1 MMQNEKR
8 AVLIAAS
15 LSSFV
20 TPFMGSALNVA
31 IPAIG
36 RQMHATAVM
45 VSWVVSVYL
54 IASAVFLLPF
64 GRLADMLGRKRVF
77 LTGVAFFSVFSV
89 FCAISPSIFALIAS
103 RAAQGVAAAMVF
115 GTAVS
120 LITSAIPPG
129 ERGKT
134 LGYNTATVYIG
145 LSVGP
150 VIGGFLTQTA
160 SWRAIFLIVTVLAGV
175 TWLFARRIHSEWAPA
190 KGEPFDTA
198 GAVLYCLA
206 LTLLMSAV
214 SLKQVGAVLVGVAIL
229 LLVIWGMWEGREAHP
244 LLDLRLFRESAVFT
258 FSTLAALLNY
268 SATFSIGYLMSL
280 YLQTV
285 QGFTPQSA
293 GMLLL
298 VQPVVQAAFSP
309 LAGALSDKREPRI
322 VASAGMLLTTFC
334 LLAYALMPYRA
345 SIPFLVAVLAT
356 SGLGF
361 ALFSS
366 PNVNAIMSAVPSAR
380 YGVASSVVS
389 TARMLGQ
396 SFSMA
401 LILLIFSVTMH
412 GMPLSP
418 EHGGVLFRSM
428 HIAFGIS
435 TVLSLLGV
443 FASLARG
450 RMHVHQ

>member
-1 MMQNEKR
+1 MPNEKR
-8 AVLIAAS
+8 AVLVAAS
-15 LSSFV
+15 LSSFL

-31 IPAIG
+31 IPVIG
-36 RQMHATAVM
+36 KQMHATAVT

-54 IASAVFLLPF
+54 VASAVFLLPF

-77 LTGVAFFSVFSV
+77 LTGVALFGASSLL
-89 FCAISPSIFALIAS
+89 CAISPSIGALIAS
-103 RAAQGVAAAMVF
+103 RTVQGIAGAMIF
-115 GTAVS
+115 STAVS
-120 LITSAIPPG
+120 LITSALPPG
-129 ERGKT
+129 ERGKA

-150 VIGGFLTQTA
+150 VAGGFLTQTA
-160 SWRAIFLIVTVLAGV
+160 SWRGIFLVVAVLAGV
-175 TWLFARRIHSEWAPA
+175 TWLFAQRIRHEWSPA
-190 KGEPFDTA
+190 KGEQFDTA

-214 SLKQVGAVLVGVAIL
+214 SLKQSGLVFVGAAIVLLAL
-229 LLVIWGMWEGREAHP
+229 FAAREEREEHP
-244 LLDLRLFRESAVFT
+244 LLDLRMFRESTVFT

-268 SATFSIGYLMSL
+268 SATFSVGYLMSL

-285 QGFTPQSA
+285 RGFTPQSA
-293 GMLLL
+293 GALLL
-298 VQPVVQAAFSP
+298 VQPVIQAAFSP
-309 LAGALSDKREPRI
+309 LAGALSDKKEPRV
-322 VASAGMLLTTFC
+322 VASAGMLLTTLC

-345 SIPFLVAVLAT
+345 SIAFLAVVLAA

-396 SFSMA
+396 SFGMA
-401 LILLIFSVTMH
+401 MILLIFSVTMP
-412 GMPLSP
+412 GMRLSP
-418 EHGGVLFRSM
+418 EHGAELFYSM
-428 HIAFGIS
+428 RIAFGVS
-435 TVLSLLGV
+435 TLVSLLGV

-450 RMHVHQ
+450 RMHVSQ

>member
-1 MMQNEKR
+1 MQNEKR

-15 LSSFV
+15 LSSFL

-31 IPAIG
+31 IPVIG
-36 RQMHATAVM
+36 KQMHATAVT

-54 IASAVFLLPF
+54 VASAVFLLPF

-77 LTGVAFFSVFSV
+77 LTGVALFSASSLL
-89 FCAISPSIFALIAS
+89 CAISPSIGALIAS
-103 RAAQGVAAAMVF
+103 RTMQGIAGAMIF
-115 GTAVS
+115 STAVS
-120 LITSAIPPG
+120 LITSALPPG
-129 ERGKT
+129 ERGKA

-150 VIGGFLTQTA
+150 VAGGFLTQAA
-160 SWRAIFLIVTVLAGV
+160 SWRGIFLVVAVLAGV
-175 TWLFARRIHSEWAPA
+175 TWLYAQRIRNEWSPA
-190 KGEPFDTA
+190 KGEQFDTA

-214 SLKQVGAVLVGVAIL
+214 SLKQAGLVLVGAAIL
-229 LLVIWGMWEGREAHP
+229 LLALFAGREKREEHP
-244 LLDLRLFRESAVFT
+244 LLDLRMFRESTVFT

-268 SATFSIGYLMSL
+268 SATFSVGYLMSL

-285 QGFTPQSA
+285 RGFTPQSA
-293 GMLLL
+293 GTLLL

-309 LAGALSDKREPRI
+309 LAGALSDKREPRV
-322 VASAGMLLTTFC
+322 VASAGMLLTTLC

-345 SIPFLVAVLAT
+345 SIAFLVVVLAA

-396 SFSMA
+396 SFGMA
-401 LILLIFSVTMH
+401 MILLIFSVTMP
-412 GMPLSP
+412 GMRLSP
-418 EHGGVLFRSM
+418 EHGAELFHSM
-428 HIAFGIS
+428 RIAFGVS
-435 TVLSLLGV
+435 TALSLLGV

-450 RMHVHQ
+450 RMHVTQ

>member
-1 MMQNEKR
+1 MHNEKR

-15 LSSFV
+15 LSSFL

-31 IPAIG
+31 IPVIG
-36 RQMHATAVM
+36 KQMHATAVT

-54 IASAVFLLPF
+54 VASAVFLLPF

-77 LTGVAFFSVFSV
+77 LTGVALFSASSLL
-89 FCAISPSIFALIAS
+89 CAISPSIGALIAS
-103 RAAQGVAAAMVF
+103 RTAQGIAGAMIF
-115 GTAVS
+115 STAVS
-120 LITSAIPPG
+120 LITSALPPG
-129 ERGKT
+129 ERGKA

-150 VIGGFLTQTA
+150 VAGGFLTQAA
-160 SWRAIFLIVTVLAGV
+160 SWRGIFLVVAVLAGV
-175 TWLFARRIHSEWAPA
+175 TWLYARRIRNEWSPA
-190 KGEPFDTA
+190 KGEQFDTA

-214 SLKQVGAVLVGVAIL
+214 SLKQAGLVLVGAAIL
-229 LLVIWGMWEGREAHP
+229 LLALFAAREKREEHP
-244 LLDLRLFRESAVFT
+244 LLDLRMFRESTVFT

-268 SATFSIGYLMSL
+268 SATFSVGYLMSL

-285 QGFTPQSA
+285 RGFTPQSA
-293 GMLLL
+293 GALLL

-309 LAGALSDKREPRI
+309 LAGALSDKREPRV
-322 VASAGMLLTTFC
+322 VASAGMLLTTLC

-345 SIPFLVAVLAT
+345 SIAFLVLVLAA

-396 SFSMA
+396 SFGMA
-401 LILLIFSVTMH
+401 MILLIFSMTMP
-412 GMPLSP
+412 GMRLSP
-418 EHGGVLFRSM
+418 EHGAELFHSM
-428 HIAFGIS
+428 RIAFGVS
-435 TVLSLLGV
+435 TALSLLGV

-450 RMHVHQ
+450 RMHVTQ